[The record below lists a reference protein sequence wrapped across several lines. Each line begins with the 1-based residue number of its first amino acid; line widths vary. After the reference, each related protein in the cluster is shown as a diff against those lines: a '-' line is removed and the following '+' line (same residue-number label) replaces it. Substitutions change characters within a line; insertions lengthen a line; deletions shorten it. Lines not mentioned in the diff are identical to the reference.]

1 MSCPRPAV
9 SLSPSPSPF
18 PSSNRSAGS
27 LVAMSASSFFTNA
40 LLLLSRDQNK
50 SSYGATAPMSG
61 MPCCHCP
68 CCLSPGASA
77 DMQQNLS

>member
-1 MSCPRPAV
+1 
-9 SLSPSPSPF
+9 
-18 PSSNRSAGS
+18 
-27 LVAMSASSFFTNA
+27 
-40 LLLLSRDQNK
+40 
-50 SSYGATAPMSG
+50 MSG